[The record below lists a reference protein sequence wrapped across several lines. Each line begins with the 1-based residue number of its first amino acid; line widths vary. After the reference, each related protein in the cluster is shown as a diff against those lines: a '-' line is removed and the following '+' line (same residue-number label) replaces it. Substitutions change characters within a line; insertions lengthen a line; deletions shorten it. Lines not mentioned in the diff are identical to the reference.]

1 MYKVL
6 FAEDELLVRI
16 GLQNAVSWS
25 DYSMELAAQADD
37 GGQAFEL
44 FKSVRPDVVITD
56 IKMDVMDGYTLIRK
70 IREIDKE
77 CAIIVISCMDDFEL
91 IRKLVP
97 LKINGYVLKATINM
111 EEVNKLL
118 KETKEYLESIGRN
131 GGNNSKKEDFLEKR
145 LKKYLIGEGSEP
157 IWNENEKMKFLCK
170 FSLRKEDEDKINDT
184 AVKFIHELLIHQF
197 KEGVTLLYE
206 KPVRFFVFL
215 SKDIENLEKRAAR
228 INELVESFLG
238 IRPEYTYSVRFDK
251 ENIADWFKR
260 HERGGEDVNNSSNW
274 DYSIKTA
281 IAYMNENHG
290 EQLSLTKVADVAGIS
305 PTYFSTLFKKEIGKN
320 YVEYLNE
327 IRLKAVLKD
336 FKLSDAKISFIAEK
350 HGFPNQEHFSRY
362 FKKVMGVSPAKWRK
376 RNS

>member
-145 LKKYLIGEGSEP
+145 LKKYLIGE
-157 IWNENEKMKFLCK
+157 
-170 FSLRKEDEDKINDT
+170 
-184 AVKFIHELLIHQF
+184 
-197 KEGVTLLYE
+197 
-206 KPVRFFVFL
+206 
-215 SKDIENLEKRAAR
+215 
-228 INELVESFLG
+228 
-238 IRPEYTYSVRFDK
+238 
-251 ENIADWFKR
+251 
-260 HERGGEDVNNSSNW
+260 
-274 DYSIKTA
+274 
-281 IAYMNENHG
+281 
-290 EQLSLTKVADVAGIS
+290 
-305 PTYFSTLFKKEIGKN
+305 
-320 YVEYLNE
+320 
-327 IRLKAVLKD
+327 
-336 FKLSDAKISFIAEK
+336 
-350 HGFPNQEHFSRY
+350 
-362 FKKVMGVSPAKWRK
+362 
-376 RNS
+376 